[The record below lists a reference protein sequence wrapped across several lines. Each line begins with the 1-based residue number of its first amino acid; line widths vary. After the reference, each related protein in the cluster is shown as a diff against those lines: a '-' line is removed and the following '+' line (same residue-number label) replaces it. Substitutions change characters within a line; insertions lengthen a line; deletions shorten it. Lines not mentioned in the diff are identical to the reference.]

1 MILNRSFKY
10 RIYLNSKQKNN
21 FADLYFK
28 CVTLFN
34 LLLDEKETKINS
46 NEDEGIFLKEF
57 IKKYHD
63 LEKGNFI
70 AYMSVYRLVNQ
81 LIKKY
86 KMGYIRTY
94 PSKKSLVKYPKKIHF
109 DIKTKFA
116 LDENNKHIMLDR
128 IGTFKIKYHRPLP
141 AYFYIRNVIIEEKS
155 EGKYFIN
162 IGISEKKIDKNNEIS
177 NAIGLDY
184 SSPHLF
190 VTSENK
196 NGDKYLVRDYLEDK
210 IKNVRRKMHNCK
222 FNSKNYLKLKYKH
235 ERLNQKVADKR
246 LHLLNEAANSIL
258 KKYDLIGVET
268 LSLSKIAQNHH
279 LGKHTYQNAYDK
291 FIKVL
296 EYKALMQ
303 GKKVIKVSQFFPSS
317 KVCSNCG
324 QINENLS
331 LDDRTYYCSCGFKI
345 DRDLNAT
352 INIKD
357 KAISMY
363 ASKNV
368 TYDKNATKSLK
379 NDF

>member
-345 DRDLNAT
+345 DRDLNAA

-357 KAISMY
+357 KAISIY

-368 TYDKNATKSLK
+368 TYDKNVTKSLK